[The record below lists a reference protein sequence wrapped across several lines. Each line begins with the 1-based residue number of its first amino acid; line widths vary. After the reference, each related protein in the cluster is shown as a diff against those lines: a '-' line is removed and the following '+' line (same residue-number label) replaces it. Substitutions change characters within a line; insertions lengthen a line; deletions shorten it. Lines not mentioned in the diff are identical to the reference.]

1 MKGLILGS
9 KSTKY
14 GLSGVQVNKINILRR
29 SLFTAFLVMGSGRF
43 DKYLNSV
50 QSRSGAGVPTFDEAR
65 KDFRA
70 AIELGTPK
78 IGY

>member
-1 MKGLILGS
+1 M
-9 KSTKY
+9 
-14 GLSGVQVNKINILRR
+14 VNKVNILCR
-29 SLFTAFLVMGSGRF
+29 SLLVVGSGRF

-50 QSRSGAGVPTFDEAR
+50 QSRSGTGVPTFDEAR

-78 IGY
+78 ISY

>member
-1 MKGLILGS
+1 M
-9 KSTKY
+9 
-14 GLSGVQVNKINILRR
+14 VNKINILFR
-29 SLFTAFLVMGSGRF
+29 SLLVVGSGRF

-50 QSRSGAGVPTFDEAR
+50 QSRSGTGVPTFDEAR

-78 IGY
+78 ISY

>member
-1 MKGLILGS
+1 M
-9 KSTKY
+9 
-14 GLSGVQVNKINILRR
+14 VNKINILCR
-29 SLFTAFLVMGSGRF
+29 SLLVVGSGRF

-50 QSRSGAGVPTFDEAR
+50 QSRSGTGVPTFDEAR

-78 IGY
+78 ISY

>member
-1 MKGLILGS
+1 MGS
-9 KSTKY
+9 KSTKHS
-14 GLSGVQVNKINILRR
+14 LSGVYMANKINILRR

>member
-1 MKGLILGS
+1 M
-9 KSTKY
+9 
-14 GLSGVQVNKINILRR
+14 NKINILCR
-29 SLFTAFLVMGSGRF
+29 SLLVVGSGRF

-50 QSRSGAGVPTFDEAR
+50 QSRSGTGVPTFDEAR

-78 IGY
+78 ISY

>member
-1 MKGLILGS
+1 M
-9 KSTKY
+9 
-14 GLSGVQVNKINILRR
+14 VNKINILCR
-29 SLFTAFLVMGSGRF
+29 SLLVVGSGRF

-50 QSRSGAGVPTFDEAR
+50 QSRSGTGVPTFDEAR

-78 IGY
+78 VSY

>member
-1 MKGLILGS
+1 M
-9 KSTKY
+9 
-14 GLSGVQVNKINILRR
+14 NKINILCR
-29 SLFTAFLVMGSGRF
+29 SLLVVGSGRF

-50 QSRSGAGVPTFDEAR
+50 QSRFGTGVPTFDEAR

-78 IGY
+78 ISY

>member
-1 MKGLILGS
+1 
-9 KSTKY
+9 
-14 GLSGVQVNKINILRR
+14 
-29 SLFTAFLVMGSGRF
+29 MGSGRF

-50 QSRSGAGVPTFDEAR
+50 QSRSVAGVPTFDEAR

>member
-1 MKGLILGS
+1 M
-9 KSTKY
+9 
-14 GLSGVQVNKINILRR
+14 NKINTLRR
-29 SLFTAFLVMGSGRF
+29 SLLTAFLIVGSSRF

-70 AIELGTPK
+70 AIELGAPK
-78 IGY
+78 IS

>member
-1 MKGLILGS
+1 MGPQ
-9 KSTKY
+9 STKC
-14 GLSGVQVNKINILRR
+14 GLSGVQVNKVNILRR
-29 SLFTAFLVMGSGRF
+29 SLFTAFLVIRSGRF

-50 QSRSGAGVPTFDEAR
+50 QLRSGAGVPTFDEAR

>member
-1 MKGLILGS
+1 MGS
-9 KSTKY
+9 KSTKHE
-14 GLSGVQVNKINILRR
+14 LSGVQVTKINILRK
-29 SLFTAFLVMGSGRF
+29 SLFAAFLVIGSGKF

-65 KDFRA
+65 KDFRS
-70 AIELGTPK
+70 AIELGAPK

>member
-1 MKGLILGS
+1 M
-9 KSTKY
+9 
-14 GLSGVQVNKINILRR
+14 VNKINILCR
-29 SLFTAFLVMGSGRF
+29 SLLVVGSGRF

-50 QSRSGAGVPTFDEAR
+50 QSRFGTGVPTFDEAR

-78 IGY
+78 ISY

>member
-1 MKGLILGS
+1 
-9 KSTKY
+9 
-14 GLSGVQVNKINILRR
+14 VNKINILCR
-29 SLFTAFLVMGSGRF
+29 SLLVVGSGRF

-50 QSRSGAGVPTFDEAR
+50 QSRSGTGVPTFDEAR

-78 IGY
+78 ISY